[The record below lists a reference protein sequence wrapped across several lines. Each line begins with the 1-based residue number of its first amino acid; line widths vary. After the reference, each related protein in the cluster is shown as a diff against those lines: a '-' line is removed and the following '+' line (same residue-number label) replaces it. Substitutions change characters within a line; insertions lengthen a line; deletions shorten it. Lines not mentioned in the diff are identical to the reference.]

1 MYRLDYGIP
10 TDKIEAE
17 LRFGIAKGFF
27 RAEDIDLSLQVVFG
41 GPEIAAMYDSGALK
55 IGGIGSPPA
64 TTALANGARFKIIGS
79 GVRRHAL
86 QYLVVNSSISSWTDF
101 RGKSVGVLSYG
112 SCSYWFGRF
121 VLQRN
126 EIDPDHDV
134 NLIGLGER
142 YRNVVDLVETNE
154 LQGAVI
160 SELNV
165 SIGEYRGAFRIMKAL
180 TEPEYCPTMQWMVT
194 VANNKMIEKEPSL
207 VAAVLRAARRSYR
220 YAAEHQEE
228 FAQFCADYY
237 GVDAT
242 TMLRAIDREA
252 NNLHYDCEVDV
263 AGLQLTIDLQRRLG
277 AFEVPMAA
285 ADIVDLRFAPTTGAS
300 AIADI
305 H

>member
-17 LRFGIAKGFF
+17 LRFGVAKGFF
-27 RAEDIDLSLQVVFG
+27 RAEGIDLSLQVIFG

-86 QYLVVNSSISSWTDF
+86 QYLVVNSTISSWSDF
-101 RGKSVGVLSYG
+101 RGKSVGVLSHG

-121 VLQRN
+121 VLQQN
-126 EIDPDHDV
+126 EIDPDYDIKM
-134 NLIGLGER
+134 IGLGPR
-142 YRNVVDLVETNE
+142 YQNVVDLIESNE
-154 LQGAVI
+154 LQAAVV

-165 SIGEYRGAFRIMKAL
+165 SIGEYRGAFRILKAL

-194 VANNKMIEKEPSL
+194 VANSKMIEEEPSL

-220 YAAEHQEE
+220 YAAEHREE
-228 FAQFCADYY
+228 LAQFCADYY
-237 GVDAT
+237 GVDAP
-242 TMLRAIDREA
+242 TMLRALDRE
-252 NNLHYDCEVDV
+252 NENLHYDCEVDV

-277 AFEVPMAA
+277 AFASPMSAS
-285 ADIVDLRFAPTTGAS
+285 DIVDLRFAPTAS
-300 AIADI
+300 VAAIGEM